1 MGRLQSDRRDVFK
14 EGDLCHSLA
23 VRSCLCRVGALAK
36 LSFDRETPASPNK
49 QRSSECMN
57 SMKEVS

>member
-23 VRSCLCRVGALAK
+23 VRSVCAALVPWRNFR
-36 LSFDRETPASPNK
+36 LTELHQTN
-49 QRSSECMN
+49 
-57 SMKEVS
+57 KEVPSV

>member
-23 VRSCLCRVGALAK
+23 VRSVCAALVPWRNFR
-36 LSFDRETPASPNK
+36 LTVRLQLHQTN
-49 QRSSECMN
+49 
-57 SMKEVS
+57 KEVPSV